1 MVMEADKW
9 LPQNGKSGRGRDQDY
24 KAQEETCKGDGYVI
38 ILNVVL
44 ISQECKH
51 QIVYFKHVQL
61 TVCQLCLNKAVKKKN
76 EHKLMQTSFWAL
88 YSGFTYF
95 LDCGVGH
102 FNCLAYEMPKSLS
115 FIHRNILG
123 G

>member
-38 ILNVVL
+38 ILNVVM

-61 TVCQLCLNKAVKKKN
+61 TVCQLCLNKAVKKK
-76 EHKLMQTSFWAL
+76 KRTQTYVDLLLGSILRFHIVFRLWGWSF
-88 YSGFTYF
+88 
-95 LDCGVGH
+95 
-102 FNCLAYEMPKSLS
+102 
-115 FIHRNILG
+115 
-123 G
+123 